1 MEKWEVIVHETM
13 KEHNTIMQMR
23 SLKSL
28 SPMKAILANTHSQ
41 RKEEGKK
48 KQMYCS
54 LYIESLEK
62 NLRTVFEGNKK

>member
-48 KQMYCS
+48 KQA
-54 LYIESLEK
+54 ESFLGW
-62 NLRTVFEGNKK
+62 VFEEEG

>member
-28 SPMKAILANTHSQ
+28 SPIKAILANTHSQ
-41 RKEEGKK
+41 RKEQGEK
-48 KQMYCS
+48 MHSS

-62 NLRTVFEGNKK
+62 NIRTVFKGNKK